1 MSKEIPYSLLDLKEF
16 RFEDRYYVKQKLG
29 DGSFGTV
36 YLAKSKGKQGHGQI
50 VAVKKL
56 KTSNKPK
63 PKHEL
68 LKLRESLV
76 LRQISK
82 HPGLI
87 DLLETFMD
95 PNRNIYLVMECMEA
109 NLYQILKRR
118 QGKPFTKY
126 TACHILNQ
134 IIRGIEHI
142 HTHGFMHRDV
152 KPENI
157 LVKKLT
163 DRPVFSR
170 YSVKIAD
177 FGLARSSTSSDPLT
191 EYVSTR
197 WYRAP
202 ELLLRAKDYGKA
214 VDMYAFGCISFEV
227 FTLKPLFPG
236 RNETDQLDRIC
247 EILGNPLLDDKDK
260 LHYWPSARDLAAK
273 LGFSFSVTK
282 PYPIRKLL
290 PVSCEDKYAEMI
302 ALLLAWD
309 PFVRPTAILCKERY
323 FPKVPELPSSQHEVK
338 LKSEKLTKP
347 VSLKNA
353 ASVKPILDKKQEKRV
368 SWFKKNLSSFTN
380 AVKNALPDAP
390 PSHLPRKPIKLYSD
404 EKVDH
409 PSHPLLSEKMNSNE
423 SPSEVKHPEAL
434 SYELVENC
442 LLPSYEHQS
451 SSHLMPQKATHSNL
465 QVVPGVLNDSLPA
478 KSQKIINP
486 IPKRIENRAGE
497 ELSSPKA
504 ALSYD
509 NQLNKAPLTLNLTSS
524 SNFKLSS
531 DFNNVIDGSK
541 DVDTPSLKI
550 IGINHSLIPRPV
562 RQNYGAQ
569 GFRTSRSISC
579 QAYSKLM
586 VYDTS
591 SPVKI
596 NRSTSEGFS
605 KG

>member
-1 MSKEIPYSLLDLKEF
+1 MTKEIPFAALDLKEF
-16 RFEDRYYVKQKLG
+16 RFEDRYYVKHKLG

-36 YLAKSKGKQGHGQI
+36 YLAKRKGKQGHEQA

-56 KTSNKPK
+56 KTSSKPK
-63 PKHEL
+63 PKQEL

-76 LRQISK
+76 LQQISK

-95 PNRNIYLVMECMEA
+95 PNKNIYLVMECMEA

-177 FGLARSSTSSDPLT
+177 FGLARSSTSNDPLT

-214 VDMYAFGCISFEV
+214 VDMYAFGCITFEV

-236 RNETDQLDRIC
+236 RNETDQLNRIC
-247 EILGNPLLDDKDK
+247 EILGNPLLDVKDK
-260 LHYWPSARDLAAK
+260 LHYWPSAKDLAVK
-273 LGFSFSVTK
+273 LGFSFSSTR

-290 PVSCEDKYAEMI
+290 PATCDDKYTEMI
-302 ALLLAWD
+302 TQLLAWD
-309 PFVRPTAILCKERY
+309 PFIRPSAISCKERY
-323 FPKVPELPSSQHEVK
+323 FPKSPELPNGQEAK
-338 LKSEKLTKP
+338 LVSGKANKP
-347 VSLKNA
+347 GNSKDDIA
-353 ASVKPILDKKQEKRV
+353 VKPNAEKRQEKRV
-368 SWFKKNLSSFTN
+368 SWFKKNLYTLTN
-380 AVKNALPDAP
+380 AVKNALPEASP
-390 PSHLPRKPIKLYSD
+390 PHLPRKPIKLDSD
-404 EKVDH
+404 EKDNQM
-409 PSHPLLSEKMNSNE
+409 SNPLMSETMNSDE
-423 SPSEVKHPEAL
+423 SPSKVKQPETI
-434 SYELVENC
+434 SCELVENC
-442 LLPSYEHQS
+442 LLPSYEQQS
-451 SSHLMPQKATHSNL
+451 SHFKPQKASQSNL
-465 QVVPGVLNDSLPA
+465 QVTPRIPIETLSA
-478 KSQKIINP
+478 KSQQIVNRV
-486 IPKRIENRAGE
+486 PKRDENKASEEMNSPRAT
-497 ELSSPKA
+497 L
-504 ALSYD
+504 YHD
-509 NQLNKAPLTLNLTSS
+509 NKFYKAPLSLNLTPDSS
-524 SNFKLSS
+524 FKLPS
-531 DFNNVIDGSK
+531 DFDTV
-541 DVDTPSLKI
+541 VDAPKNAASQGLKI

-562 RQNYGAQ
+562 RRNHGAPDFQ
-569 GFRTSRSISC
+569 TSRSISC
-579 QAYSKLM
+579 QTYSNLM
-586 VYDTS
+586 VYDPS
-591 SPVKI
+591 LPVKI
-596 NRSTSEGFS
+596 YRSTSEGFS